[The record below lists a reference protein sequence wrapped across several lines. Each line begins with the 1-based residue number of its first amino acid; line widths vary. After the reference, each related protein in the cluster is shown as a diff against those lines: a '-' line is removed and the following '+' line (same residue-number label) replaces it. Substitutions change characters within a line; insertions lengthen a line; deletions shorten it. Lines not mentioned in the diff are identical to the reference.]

1 MGYLLGI
8 DLGTSS
14 VRATLVA
21 PEGDVVEIAARQYPI
36 SIPRSDWAEQ
46 DPELWWQSTC
56 EAIKEVMHK
65 SGTAPKGIRAL
76 GLSGQMHGLTLLD
89 EAGKPIRPAVIW
101 ADKRSQEECREIRGL
116 VDEKRLYSITGMPIA
131 TGFFGVSLFWMK
143 RHEPTAY
150 DNVRIALLPKDYI
163 RYRLTG
169 EFATDATDG
178 SGTLIFD
185 VRKRNW
191 SQEII
196 TSLGLRDDLLPEV
209 LESSEIAG
217 VVSKVAAEETGLA
230 PGTLVAAGGGDQAM
244 GAIGAGIM
252 DQGIVGSVLGTG
264 GQMITSIQEP
274 VFDPKQRIHTM
285 CHAKEDAWLLM
296 GAILAGGLSLRWFKE
311 NLGGVESLAGDM
323 CGISPY
329 ELLSMESE
337 KVEPGCNG
345 LVFLPYLAGERT
357 PHMNPKARGCF
368 VGLTLSHTKAHMA
381 RAVMEGVTFAMKD
394 CLCIFQDLGVPI
406 KSIVCSGGGAK
417 SPVWRQIQ
425 ADVYGTRLAMLSNDE
440 HSSYGA
446 ALIAG
451 VASGVYEDVLE
462 LRNKQVSNEHI
473 IHPIEK
479 NRPVYEKQYSVFRSL
494 YPALEGAFEM
504 LG

>member
-1 MGYLLGI
+1 
-8 DLGTSS
+8 
-14 VRATLVA
+14 
-21 PEGDVVEIAARQYPI
+21 
-36 SIPRSDWAEQ
+36 
-46 DPELWWQSTC
+46 
-56 EAIKEVMHK
+56 
-65 SGTAPKGIRAL
+65 
-76 GLSGQMHGLTLLD
+76 MHGLTLLD

-116 VDEKRLYSITGMPIA
+116 SMKKRLYSITGMPIA

-311 NLGGVESLAGDM
+311 NLGGVESLAGI
-323 CGISPY
+323 CA
-329 ELLSMESE
+329 EL
-337 KVEPGCNG
+337 
-345 LVFLPYLAGERT
+345 
-357 PHMNPKARGCF
+357 
-368 VGLTLSHTKAHMA
+368 AHMSSCLWKVRRLN
-381 RAVMEGVTFAMKD
+381 RAAM
-394 CLCIFQDLGVPI
+394 G
-406 KSIVCSGGGAK
+406 
-417 SPVWRQIQ
+417 
-425 ADVYGTRLAMLSNDE
+425 
-440 HSSYGA
+440 
-446 ALIAG
+446 
-451 VASGVYEDVLE
+451 
-462 LRNKQVSNEHI
+462 
-473 IHPIEK
+473 
-479 NRPVYEKQYSVFRSL
+479 
-494 YPALEGAFEM
+494 
-504 LG
+504 